1 MQSII
6 LGSFFWGYVFQ
17 LFGGFVAVKVGS
29 KFGLTCAV
37 IVSSGATMLI
47 PLAAKYHYTLVVVL
61 RVLTGVAQGF
71 MYPCC
76 LPLIAK
82 WSPTAE
88 RSSLS
93 SFLAA
98 GASLGTIMSTAITGP
113 VCSTGYWYL
122 NFIALGIV

>member
-1 MQSII
+1 
-6 LGSFFWGYVFQ
+6 
-17 LFGGFVAVKVGS
+17 
-29 KFGLTCAV
+29 
-37 IVSSGATMLI
+37 MLI

-61 RVLTGVAQGF
+61 RVMTGVAQGF

-82 WSPTAE
+82 WSPMEE

-122 NFIALGIV
+122 NFIALGKLFFQVKF